1 MRKKLILP
9 IILVSLLALVACTGS
24 GQQDGQSYL
33 EELST
38 QDFEIAYELG
48 KAFLDDFYAQKAG
61 QRNIDFAHY
70 ISNENLLK
78 YSNKRMS
85 VETYV
90 YDIKEVSIGLNQAR
104 FIREEK
110 CYYLNYAVYAR
121 HGLIGESLEEIEVL
135 ISADKGK
142 PVVSD
147 WYIECGKGISSFDQN
162 YRPNA
167 SINSPDVLN
176 NEEFVKAIFEKAGI
190 E

>member
-1 MRKKLILP
+1 MRKRLILP
-9 IILVSLLALVACTGS
+9 LLVTLLALIACNGS
-24 GQQDGQSYL
+24 GQQDGQRYL

-48 KAFLDDFYAQKAG
+48 KAFLNDFYAQKAG
-61 QRNIDFAHY
+61 RKNIDFAHY

-90 YDIKEVSIGLNQAR
+90 YDIKEVFIGLNQAR
-104 FIREEK
+104 FVPEEK
-110 CYYLNYAVYAR
+110 CYYLNYAVYAK

-135 ISADKGK
+135 ISADKGE

-147 WYIECGKGISSFDQN
+147 WYIECGKGISSFDQH
-162 YRPNA
+162 YQPNA
-167 SINSPDVLN
+167 SINSPDVWN
-176 NEEFVKAIFEKAGI
+176 NEKFVKAIFEKAGI

>member
-1 MRKKLILP
+1 MLP
-9 IILVSLLALVACTGS
+9 ILVTLLALVACVACNGG
-24 GQQDGQSYL
+24 GQQNEQRYL
-33 EELST
+33 DELST

-48 KAFLDDFYAQKAG
+48 KAFLNDFYAQKAG
-61 QRNIDFAHY
+61 RRNIDFAHY

-78 YSNKRMS
+78 YSNKRVS

-90 YDIKEVSIGLNQAR
+90 YDIKEVSVGLNQAR

-110 CYYLNYAVYAR
+110 CYYLNYAVYAK
-121 HGLIGESLEEIEVL
+121 HGLKGESLEEIQVL
-135 ISADKGK
+135 VSADKGK
-142 PVVSD
+142 PVISD

-167 SINSPDVLN
+167 SINSPDVWD
-176 NEEFVKAIFEKAGI
+176 NEEFVRAIFEKAGI